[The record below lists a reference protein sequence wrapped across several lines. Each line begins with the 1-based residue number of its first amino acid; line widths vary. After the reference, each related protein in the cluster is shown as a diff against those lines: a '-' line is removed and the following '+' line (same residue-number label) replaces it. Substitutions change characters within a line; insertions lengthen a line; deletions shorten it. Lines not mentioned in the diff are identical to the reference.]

1 MPGILIIDDDVA
13 IRSMMSQILSS
24 AGYQV
29 STAADGKAG
38 INLYRENPTD
48 LIITDLVMPEKDGIE
63 LIMELRREFPQ
74 AKVIAMSGGSQYG
87 NMDYLKT
94 ARMLGALRVLDKPF
108 EIDTLLQI
116 VSESIGE

>member
-1 MPGILIIDDDVA
+1 MPSVLIIDDDAA

-29 STAADGKAG
+29 SPAADGKAG

-74 AKVIAMSGGSQYG
+74 AKIMAMSGGSQYG

-94 ARMLGALRVLDKPF
+94 AKILGAIRVLDKPF

-116 VSESIGE
+116 VNELIGE